1 MIEFLQKLIKIQS
14 LSPRDEGCFDL
25 IEERLNKLEFN
36 CERIN
41 YANVENLYATYGDKG
56 KLFCFLGHTDVVP
69 TGPEEQW
76 THPPFSAHID
86 EDLLYGRGTADMK
99 ASIAAFLESLEEFFA
114 TSPELNY
121 RIAILLTSNEEGDA
135 IDGFIDKIV
144 DDMIEKDEKIDL
156 CLVGEPTSYE
166 KIGDSVRIGRR
177 GSLGG
182 SLKIIGKQGH
192 IAYPENVDNP
202 IFSASDV
209 IVKLKNTTWDNGNAI
224 FQPTSFQ
231 ISNIHS
237 GTGAKNIV
245 PGDLDM
251 LFNFRYSTES
261 TKETLIAEFESIL
274 NELNIEYEIEWKLSG
289 LPYLTKKDNL
299 KDVVVQSIKNITG
312 YIPDLNAKGGTSDGR
327 FIAKMGTEIVELGP
341 LNETIHQI
349 DEHVKISEIWT
360 LKDIY
365 TDILK
370 GLNTKVILT
379 FLSAFKKVS
388 HYY

>member
-41 YANVENLYATYGDKG
+41 YANVENLYAAYGDKG

-86 EDLLYGRGTADMK
+86 GDLLFGRGTADMK

-182 SLKIIGKQGH
+182 SLRIIGKQGH

-289 LPYLTKKDNL
+289 LPYLTKEDNL
-299 KDVVVQSIKNITG
+299 KDVVVQSIQDITG
-312 YIPDLNAKGGTSDGR
+312 YRPNLNAKGGTSDGR

-349 DEHVKISEIWT
+349 DEHVKISEIVT
-360 LKDIY
+360 LQKIY
-365 TDILK
+365 TNILIN
-370 GLNTKVILT
+370 LNNKL
-379 FLSAFKKVS
+379 
-388 HYY
+388 

>member
-1 MIEFLQKLIKIQS
+1 MIEFLQKLIKIKS

-25 IEERLNKLEFN
+25 IEERLNKLEFK

-41 YANVENLYATYGDKG
+41 YANVENLYATYGEKG

-76 THPPFSAHID
+76 THPPFSGHID
-86 EDLLYGRGTADMK
+86 GDLLYGRGTADMK

-114 TSPELNY
+114 TNPELNY

-261 TKETLIAEFESIL
+261 TKETLINEFESIL

-289 LPYLTKKDNL
+289 LPYLTTEDNL
-299 KDVVVQSIKNITG
+299 KDVVVQSIHDITG
-312 YIPDLNAKGGTSDGR
+312 YTPDLNAKGGTSDGR

-349 DEHVKISEIWT
+349 DEHVKISEIVT
-360 LKDIY
+360 LQKIY
-365 TDILK
+365 TNILIN
-370 GLNTKVILT
+370 LNNKL
-379 FLSAFKKVS
+379 
-388 HYY
+388 

>member
-1 MIEFLQKLIKIQS
+1 MIEFLQKLLRIES

-25 IEERLNKLEFN
+25 IEDRLNKLNFS

-41 YANVENLYATYGDKG
+41 YLNVENLYATYGNKG

-69 TGPEEQW
+69 TGPVEKW
-76 THPPFSAHID
+76 TYPPFSGHID
-86 EDLLYGRGTADMK
+86 GDILYGRGAADMK
-99 ASIAAFLESLEEFFA
+99 GSIAAFLESLDEFF
-114 TSPELNY
+114 SYNQNLNF
-121 RIAILLTSNEEGDA
+121 RIAVLLTSNEEGDA
-135 IDGFIDKIV
+135 ADGFIDKIV
-144 DDMIEKDEKIDL
+144 DDMINKDEKIDL

-182 SLKIIGKQGH
+182 NLRIIGKQGH
-192 IAYPENVDNP
+192 IAYPENVKNP
-202 IFSASDV
+202 IFSASDL
-209 IVKLKNTTWDNGNAI
+209 IVELKKTIWDNGNAI

-231 ISNIHS
+231 ISNINS

-245 PGDLDM
+245 PGELDM

-261 TKETLIAEFESIL
+261 TQDTLIDEFESIL
-274 NELNIEYEIEWKLSG
+274 NELNIEYEIDWKLSG
-289 LPYLTKKDNL
+289 LPYLTTQDNL
-299 KDVVVQSIKNITG
+299 KDVVVESIKDITG
-312 YIPDLNAKGGTSDGR
+312 FMPNLNAKGGTSDGR

-349 DEHVKISEIWT
+349 DEHVKISEMNT

-365 TDILK
+365 TRILIN
-370 GLNTKVILT
+370 LNKK
-379 FLSAFKKVS
+379 LS
-388 HYY
+388 

>member
-25 IEERLNKLEFN
+25 IEEKLVKLDFK

-41 YANVENLYATYGDKG
+41 YANVENLYATYGNKG

-76 THPPFSAHID
+76 TYPPFSAQID
-86 EDLLYGRGTADMK
+86 GDLLYGRGTADMK
-99 ASIAAFLESLEEFFA
+99 ASIAAFLQSLEEFFE

-135 IDGFIDKIV
+135 VDGFIDKIV
-144 DDMIEKDEKIDL
+144 DDMIENDEKIDL

-209 IVKLKNTTWDNGNAI
+209 IIKLKNTIWDNGNAI

-237 GTGAKNIV
+237 GTGAKNVV

-251 LFNFRYSTES
+251 FFNFRYSTES
-261 TKETLIAEFESIL
+261 TQETLINEFESIL
-274 NELNIEYEIEWKLSG
+274 NGLNINYEIDWKLSG
-289 LPYLTKKDNL
+289 LPYLTKEDNL
-299 KDVVVQSIKNITG
+299 KDVVVQSIQDVTG
-312 YIPDLNAKGGTSDGR
+312 YTPDLNAKGGTSDGR

-349 DEHVKISEIWT
+349 DEHIKISELWT

-365 TDILK
+365 KDILK
-370 GLNTKVILT
+370 GLNSK
-379 FLSAFKKVS
+379 LS
-388 HYY
+388 

>member
-274 NELNIEYEIEWKLSG
+274 NELNVEYEIEWKLSG
-289 LPYLTKKDNL
+289 LPYLTKEDNL
-299 KDVVVQSIKNITG
+299 KDVVVQSIQNITG

-349 DEHVKISEIWT
+349 DEHVKISDIWT

-370 GLNTKVILT
+370 GLNTK
-379 FLSAFKKVS
+379 LS
-388 HYY
+388 

>member
-25 IEERLNKLEFN
+25 IEEKLVKLDFK

-41 YANVENLYATYGDKG
+41 YANVENLYATYGNKG

-76 THPPFSAHID
+76 TYPPFSAQID
-86 EDLLYGRGTADMK
+86 GDLLYGRGTADMK
-99 ASIAAFLESLEEFFA
+99 ASIAAFLESLEEFFE

-135 IDGFIDKIV
+135 VDGFIDKIV
-144 DDMIEKDEKIDL
+144 DDMIENDEKIDL

-209 IVKLKNTTWDNGNAI
+209 IVKLKNTIWDNGNAI

-237 GTGAKNIV
+237 GTGAKNVV

-251 LFNFRYSTES
+251 FFNFRYSTES
-261 TKETLIAEFESIL
+261 TKETLINEFESIL
-274 NELNIEYEIEWKLSG
+274 NELSINYEIDWKLSG

-299 KDVVVQSIKNITG
+299 KDVVVQSIQDVTG
-312 YIPDLNAKGGTSDGR
+312 YTPNLNAKGGTSDGR

-349 DEHVKISEIWT
+349 NEHVKISEIIT
-360 LKDIY
+360 LQKIY
-365 TDILK
+365 TNILIN
-370 GLNTKVILT
+370 LN
-379 FLSAFKKVS
+379 KKL
-388 HYY
+388 

>member
-25 IEERLNKLEFN
+25 IEEKLVRLDFK

-41 YANVENLYATYGDKG
+41 YANVENLYATYGNKG

-76 THPPFSAHID
+76 TYPPFSAQID
-86 EDLLYGRGTADMK
+86 GDLLYGRGTADMK
-99 ASIAAFLESLEEFFA
+99 ASIAAFLQSLEEFFE

-135 IDGFIDKIV
+135 VDGFIDKIV
-144 DDMIEKDEKIDL
+144 DDMIENDEKIDL

-209 IVKLKNTTWDNGNAI
+209 IVKLKNTIWDNGNAI

-237 GTGAKNIV
+237 GTGAKNVV

-251 LFNFRYSTES
+251 FFNFRYSTES
-261 TKETLIAEFESIL
+261 TKETLINEFESIL
-274 NELNIEYEIEWKLSG
+274 NELNINYEIDWKLSG
-289 LPYLTKKDNL
+289 LPYLTKEDNL
-299 KDVVVQSIKNITG
+299 KDVVVQSIQDVTG
-312 YIPDLNAKGGTSDGR
+312 YTPDLNAKGGTSDGR

-349 DEHVKISEIWT
+349 DEHIKISELWT

-365 TDILK
+365 KDILK
-370 GLNTKVILT
+370 GLNSK
-379 FLSAFKKVS
+379 LS
-388 HYY
+388 

>member
-1 MIEFLQKLIKIQS
+1 MIEFLQKLIKIKS

-86 EDLLYGRGTADMK
+86 GDLLYGRGTADMK

-182 SLKIIGKQGH
+182 SLRIIGKQGH

-312 YIPDLNAKGGTSDGR
+312 YVPDLNAKGGTSDGR

-349 DEHVKISEIWT
+349 DEHVKISDIWT

-370 GLNTKVILT
+370 GLNTK
-379 FLSAFKKVS
+379 LS
-388 HYY
+388 

>member
-25 IEERLNKLEFN
+25 IEEKLVKLDFK

-41 YANVENLYATYGDKG
+41 YANVENLYATYGNKG

-76 THPPFSAHID
+76 TYPPFSAQID
-86 EDLLYGRGTADMK
+86 GDLLYGRGTADMK
-99 ASIAAFLESLEEFFA
+99 ASIAAFLQSLEEFFE

-135 IDGFIDKIV
+135 VDGFIDKIV
-144 DDMIEKDEKIDL
+144 DDMIENDEKIDL

-209 IVKLKNTTWDNGNAI
+209 IVKLKNTIWDNGNAI

-237 GTGAKNIV
+237 GTGAKNVV

-251 LFNFRYSTES
+251 FFNFRYSTES
-261 TKETLIAEFESIL
+261 TQETLINEFESIL
-274 NELNIEYEIEWKLSG
+274 NELNINYEIDWKLSG

-299 KDVVVQSIKNITG
+299 KDVVVQSIQDVTG
-312 YIPDLNAKGGTSDGR
+312 YTPDLNAKGGTSDGR
-327 FIAKMGTEIVELGP
+327 FVAKMGTEIVELGP

-349 DEHVKISEIWT
+349 DEHIKISELWT

-365 TDILK
+365 KDILK
-370 GLNTKVILT
+370 GLNSK
-379 FLSAFKKVS
+379 LS
-388 HYY
+388 